1 MLLVERGGDIEPK
14 VVNIYRDL
22 IGGLINKLTKQSPP
36 VQVILFK
43 NKEEYVEHLK
53 EINEKLWTQLRIRVP
68 IENIQKDIF
77 YYGWDLPQILI
88 NLEAVE
94 KYQKEVLS
102 VELLMNLTHLMIH
115 KSPSYY
121 IIPLPEDWK
130 DLERLM
136 NFNRKVIDTS
146 FYLACEGVRDYEA
159 MRFLITKMED
169 NDLLFEYAD
178 WVLEKYSLKNI
189 SWKTVLQSK
198 PLTFIILLDL
208 FRGLASI
215 APVLEVFAPKK
226 LVTKQTQILN
236 RLPIYI
242 KNDFAWIVTEFLPR
256 LGNNTARNI
265 TLTTEEI
272 LANLIPGFMRMRN
285 FLI

>member
-14 VVNIYRDL
+14 VVKEFREL
-22 IGGLINKLTKQSPP
+22 IQKLASNLVKQTPP
-36 VQVILFK
+36 VQVILFRT
-43 NKEEYVEHLK
+43 KEEYINHLK
-53 EINEKLWTQLRIRVP
+53 EINEKLWTQLRIRIP

-88 NLEAVE
+88 NLEDVE
-94 KYQKEVLS
+94 KYEREVLDI
-102 VELLMNLTHLMIH
+102 ELLMNLTHLIIH

-159 MRFLITKMED
+159 MRFLITKIED
-169 NDLLFEYAD
+169 YSRLIRYAE
-178 WVLEKYSLKNI
+178 WVLEKYSLKDI
-189 SWKTVLQSK
+189 SWKTILQSK

-226 LVTKQTQILN
+226 LIAKQTQILN

-242 KNDFAWIVTEFLPR
+242 KNDFSWIVTEFLPR